1 MSENRNPI
9 PEWVGIKEGFHVRF
23 AAPDGREARAT
34 VVRHNGE
41 LVVEPYPEW
50 GDDEGVIFAAWDGE
64 DSDGYGYGS
73 GGGSSDGYGSGS
85 ASGEG

>member
-64 DSDGYGYGS
+64 GDGYGYGE
-73 GGGSSDGYGSGS
+73 GGGEGGGD
-85 ASGEG
+85 ARGEG